1 MTSQEKEFLMS
12 LQSDPRWESVLK
24 SIEKRP
30 VKYKPG
36 DDFEKHVYE
45 SGCFYENDRILAI
58 LKLKEI

>member
-1 MTSQEKEFLMS
+1 MS
-12 LQSDPRWESVLK
+12 LQADPRWIELLK
-24 SIEKRP
+24 GLEKRP

-36 DDFEKHVYE
+36 DDFEKHIYE